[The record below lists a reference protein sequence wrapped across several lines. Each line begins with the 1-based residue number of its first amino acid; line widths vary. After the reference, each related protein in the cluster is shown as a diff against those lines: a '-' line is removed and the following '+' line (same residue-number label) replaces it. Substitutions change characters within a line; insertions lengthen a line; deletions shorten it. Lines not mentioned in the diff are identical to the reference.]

1 MIIRI
6 LLRLIYVTVF
16 VFVFSG
22 LFSSC
27 KKDDK
32 ADLKKE
38 VSSVSEIRAW
48 WEKHKKED
56 GGENAGAAVANSAP
70 LPVLLSANN
79 GAKDGAAFWA
89 GQFENGSPQWNQA
102 RTFEIGGATIYEV
115 PFIFPGDMQLF
126 EDYIAPSDYPGVV
139 PLPGLYRP
147 TSKTYLLIKEQSGVP
162 TVAEF
167 MSTIITWDYMAALDN
182 SGRSFPVVHIANVFP
197 AMNGLGDFTGSIKF
211 YDEKGN
217 QRLEEKYGNG
227 SLVQYLEYGDVASVF
242 LMNPAPNILPILSIQ
257 TYCTTTYYSFSFT
270 GLDGIPTVLG
280 WKSTNCYSMGD
291 GGAGTG
297 GAGGGTGGGGS
308 PRGGGGPG
316 ANYTPPPAPTI
327 NPIIKPLGAC
337 PQNFTFVPVTT
348 HDLWQEA
355 ALTNLFMDVKMKD
368 RFGNLE
374 NQHFNIPVFFF
385 GLPKFN
391 VEGQLLY
398 SEKQAAGLASKA
410 INEAENN
417 TREYYRKN
425 PALTASGLNIFW
437 VSELKDIFKRVT
449 ATKGRASTGGSTNT
463 TNVVV
468 PRPYDPNLCAP
479 AQ

>member
-1 MIIRI
+1 MTIRI

-48 WEKHKKED
+48 WEKQKKED

-79 GAKDGAAFWA
+79 GAKEGAAFWA

-147 TSKTYLLIKEQSGVP
+147 TSKTYLLIKEQSGAP

-167 MSTIITWDYMAALDN
+167 MSTVITWDYMAALDN
-182 SGRSFPVVHIANVFP
+182 SGRSFPVVHITNVFP

-227 SLVQYLEYGDVASVF
+227 SLVQYLEYGEVASAF

-280 WKSTNCYSMGD
+280 WKSTNCYSIGD
-291 GGAGTG
+291 GGAGSG

-327 NPIIKPLGAC
+327 GPINNPLGAC
-337 PQNFTFVPVTT
+337 PENFTFVIVTDNGGWQT
-348 HDLWQEA
+348 AGIANLSFSFVNNAGILETIHHDKLY
-355 ALTNLFMDVKMKD
+355 
-368 RFGNLE
+368 FGMPYNS
-374 NQHFNIPVFFF
+374 NGIPVYTHPEAKKIASD
-385 GLPKFN
+385 LVNN
-391 VEGQLLY
+391 VERDLQNRIRRRNT
-398 SEKQAAGLASKA
+398 SEEVVALKNTWLGMLQAEIKKQ
-410 INEAENN
+410 
-417 TREYYRKN
+417 T
-425 PALTASGLNIFW
+425 
-437 VSELKDIFKRVT
+437 KD
-449 ATKGRASTGGSTNT
+449 KGRIT
-463 TNVVV
+463 TFQIERNPVNPIVVN
-468 PRPYDPNLCAP
+468 PYDPDLCNP
-479 AQ
+479 NQ